1 MPGYSYGAEQFRDLW
16 VATRT
21 KFSTDVIDMLGRSHP
36 LLNKIAGNE
45 NVTGK
50 RGETGK
56 RIVETI
62 VARPID
68 NCKWVSFRAQISSE
82 ETSILEQIE
91 WDWKLFMQS
100 FKVYDQE
107 LSVNNSDAICNL
119 LVKMQRAAKAGLV
132 RNFNT
137 QLYSAGVTQIGP
149 EITDYQVDPYKMGGL
164 QYLLSENPYK
174 EGLIV
179 LGLKRGGAPGDK
191 YEFWRNRS
199 GQWYRDTWPADNPV
213 KQGEYLYLAIDKMI
227 DILGNSEGN
236 VDGIYTNHKFYDLL
250 KRYMESKLIINNV
263 VAEKRELGFNNIV
276 FKGIPVYLD
285 KSCPENKMFFI
296 NSKEIYLNYLEG
308 ENVRQRI
315 KESPTELAKI
325 YITTFIGNLTCARVR
340 YQGML
345 TLHPDKTKSE
355 LAAIDMALPEDCNIC
370 DFANY
375 HDYDYNVINSEQVGD
390 KGIENVGY
398 SGSGVYREAPIPP
411 VTENK

>member
-16 VATRT
+16 VATRQ

-36 LLNKIAGNE
+36 LLSKIAGNE

-56 RIVETI
+56 RVVETI

-68 NCKWVSFRAQISSE
+68 NCRWVSFRAQISSE

-137 QLYSAGVTQIGP
+137 QLYSAGLTEVGTA
-149 EITDYQVDPYKMGGL
+149 DPYKMGGL

-174 EGLIV
+174 AGLIV
-179 LGLKRGGAPGDK
+179 LGLTRGGTPGDK

-199 GQWYRDTWPADNPV
+199 GQWYTDPKAPDTDPTKWPTDPV

-227 DILGNSEGN
+227 DVLGNSEGN

-250 KRYMESKLIINNV
+250 KRYMENKLIINNV

-345 TLHPDKTKSE
+345 TLRTDTKAE
-355 LAAIDMALPEDCNIC
+355 AQALNMALPTDCNIC

-375 HDYDYNVINSEQVGD
+375 HDYDYDVIKSEQVGD
-390 KGIENVGY
+390 AGLENVGY
-398 SGSGVYREAPIPP
+398 SGSGVYRPNETPKP
-411 VTENK
+411 